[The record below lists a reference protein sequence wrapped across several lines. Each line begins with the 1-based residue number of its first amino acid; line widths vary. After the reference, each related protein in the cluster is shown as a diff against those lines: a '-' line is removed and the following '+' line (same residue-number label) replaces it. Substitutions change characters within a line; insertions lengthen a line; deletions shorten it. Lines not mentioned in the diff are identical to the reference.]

1 MNIPVAIEDARLGA
15 EFRRDLNY
23 FELENPK
30 EYSLYFEGFPI
41 QNNLKVDLKSDAS
54 SRILKSDRYIITRE
68 RVMPSKVGSELVFNG
83 ASSIAAQLPNGNFVV
98 T

>member
-1 MNIPVAIEDARLGA
+1 MAHYRKIDVPVAIEDARLGA

-30 EYSLYFEGFPI
+30 EYCLYFEGFPI

-54 SRILKSDRYIITRE
+54 SRIFNCDRYIWQ
-68 RVMPSKVGSELVFNG
+68 NYN
-83 ASSIAAQLPNGNFVV
+83 SIA
-98 T
+98 